1 MANPNVEKDLVAD
14 VQSRYRQPV
23 ENQVGKSQLAVSR
36 TFVAFVV
43 CEFGSCCFANL
54 I

>member
-1 MANPNVEKDLVAD
+1 MILAANSTEKYDRVLWPDPNVEKDLVAD

-36 TFVAFVV
+36 TFA
-43 CEFGSCCFANL
+43 L
-54 I
+54 